1 MAHILTRRHLIGA
14 AAALA
19 VPQFAFAQAELPATP
34 ACHDGDAPTVRETE
48 GPFFK
53 PSSPERADLR
63 EGGLPGRPLDLAGFV
78 VSRACRPVKRALIDL
93 WQADEHGRYDNR
105 GFRLRGHLFT
115 DAAGRFAL
123 RTILPGAYDWRTRHI
138 HVKVQ
143 APGRPVLT
151 TQLYFPDEP
160 LNRSDSLY
168 RRELTLRLEHA
179 DDHLLGRFDFVLD
192 LG

>member
-1 MAHILTRRHLIGA
+1 MSHILTRRHLLGA

-19 VPQFAFAQAELPATP
+19 VPQRAFAQGDLAATP
-34 ACHDGDAPTVRETE
+34 ACHDGDPATVRQTD

-63 EGGLPGRPLDLAGFV
+63 ADGPPGRPLDVTGFV
-78 VSRACRPVKRALIDL
+78 VNRSCRPVGRALIDV
-93 WQADEHGRYDNR
+93 WQADDTGRYDNR

-115 DAAGRFAL
+115 DDTGRFTL
-123 RTILPGAYDWRTRHI
+123 RTIVPGGYDGRTRHI

-143 APGRPVLT
+143 APSRPILT

-160 LNRSDSLY
+160 LNRSDGLF
-168 RRELTLRLEHA
+168 RRELVMRLNQA
-179 DDHLLGRFDFVLD
+179 DDRLIGRFDFVLD

>member
-1 MAHILTRRHLIGA
+1 MRDLLTRRYLLGA

-19 VPQFAFAQAELPATP
+19 MPQAAFAQGELPATP
-34 ACHDGDAPTVRETE
+34 ACHDGDEPTVRETE

-53 PSSPERADLR
+53 RASPQRADLR
-63 EGGLPGRPLDLAGFV
+63 EGGLAGRPLDVSGFI
-78 VSRACRPVKRALIDL
+78 VSRACRPVAGALIDV
-93 WQADEHGRYDNR
+93 WQADDKGRYDNR

-115 DAAGRFAL
+115 DEAGRWSL
-123 RTILPGAYDWRTRHI
+123 RTIVPAAYEGRTRHI

-160 LNRSDSLY
+160 LNRTDGLY
-168 RRELTLRLEHA
+168 RRELTMRVAQA
-179 DDHLLGRFDFVLD
+179 DDRMLGRFDFVID

>member
-1 MAHILTRRHLIGA
+1 MPHILTRRHVLGA

-19 VPQFAFAQAELPATP
+19 LPEFAFAQGDLAATP
-34 ACHDGDAPTVRETE
+34 ACHDGDAPTVRESE

-53 PSSPERADLR
+53 PSSPQRADLR
-63 EGGLPGRPLDLAGFV
+63 EEGLAGRPLDVSGFV
-78 VSRACRPVKRALIDL
+78 MSRKCSPVTRALIDV
-93 WQADEHGRYDNR
+93 WQADETGRYDNR

-115 DAAGRFAL
+115 DAGGRFAL
-123 RTILPGAYDWRTRHI
+123 RTILPGAYEGRTRHI

-160 LNRSDSLY
+160 LNRSDGLY
-168 RRELTLRLEHA
+168 RRELTMHLAQA
-179 DDHLLGRFDFVLD
+179 DDRLLGRFDFVLD

>member
-1 MAHILTRRHLIGA
+1 MPHILTRRHLIGA

-19 VPQFAFAQAELPATP
+19 LPDLAFAQGDLAATP
-34 ACHDGDAPTVRETE
+34 ACHDGDAPTVRQTD

-63 EGGLPGRPLDLAGFV
+63 DGGPPGRPLDVTGFV
-78 VSRACRPVKRALIDL
+78 VSRSCRPVGRALIDV
-93 WQADEHGRYDNR
+93 WQADEAGRYDNR

-115 DAAGRFAL
+115 DEAGRFTL
-123 RTILPGAYDWRTRHI
+123 RTILPGAYEGRTRHI

-143 APGRPVLT
+143 APGRPILT

-160 LNRSDSLY
+160 LNRTDGLY
-168 RRELTLRLEHA
+168 RGELAMRLNQA
-179 DDHLLGRFDFVLD
+179 DDRLLGRFDFVLD

>member
-1 MAHILTRRHLIGA
+1 MPHILTRRHLLTA
-14 AAALA
+14 AAALS
-19 VPQFAFAQAELPATP
+19 VPELAFAQAELPATP
-34 ACHDGDAPTVRETE
+34 ACHDGDEPTVRQTE

-53 PSSPERADLR
+53 PSSPQRTDLR
-63 EGGLPGRPLDLAGFV
+63 ESGLAGRPLDVSGFV
-78 VSRACRPVKRALIDL
+78 VSRACKPVAHALIDV
-93 WQADEHGRYDNR
+93 WQADEKGRYDNR

-115 DAAGRFAL
+115 DDAGRFTL
-123 RTILPGAYDWRTRHI
+123 RTILPGAYEGRTRHI

-160 LNRSDSLY
+160 LNRTDRLY
-168 RRELTLRLEHA
+168 RRELDMRLAQA
-179 DDHLLGRFDFVLD
+179 DDRLLGRFDFVLD